1 MSFSFSII
9 TLNMS
14 FHCVLITTVSVMSQQ
29 FEQIFKINVSAPYVM
44 CHFLLDA
51 FKILSLTLVFSSF
64 LVMFLGIIF
73 LHIYPACDSSL
84 SIILNYISFFQLGN
98 FVVLFSQ
105 IYFHFLFFPSGDL
118 IRRRLDIY
126 IDPHVT
132 EMCCFFPKPLP
143 QFFFFGL
150 YFWFGDLYWFIFKST
165 DLFFPA
171 ISVFPWGPSTEIFIL
186 ILH

>member
-150 YFWFGDLYWFIFKST
+150 YF
-165 DLFFPA
+165 
-171 ISVFPWGPSTEIFIL
+171 
-186 ILH
+186 